1 MLSLSALLTSFIQR
15 VQRKTFLR
23 SLTAGWKRRI
33 GIVVEDRQLCFCL
46 VFNGE
51 VVEFIPWKEDLP
63 VDFLLRGQE
72 RDFMLLFAG
81 EALTYQ
87 HAKQQIKT
95 SGPFR
100 DQLKLEA
107 LIRLTCEPIAA
118 E

>member
-15 VQRKTFLR
+15 VQRKSFLR

-46 VFNGE
+46 VFGGE
-51 VVEFIPWKEDLP
+51 AVEFIPWQEDQP
-63 VDFLLRGQE
+63 ADFVLRGQE
-72 RDFMLLFAG
+72 RDFILLFAG
-81 EALTYQ
+81 ETLTYL
-87 HAKQQIKT
+87 HAKQQIAT
-95 SGPFR
+95 SGTLR

-107 LIRLTCEPIAA
+107 LIRLTCEPVAA